1 MNEGESDSEG
11 AGGDTVDVQFGQM
24 GGRWCPSLQNG
35 LREEEEQVWEEGAA
49 VKSGQA
55 EFGVGHPGQEA
66 Q

>member
-1 MNEGESDSEG
+1 M
-11 AGGDTVDVQFGQM
+11 DVQFGQM